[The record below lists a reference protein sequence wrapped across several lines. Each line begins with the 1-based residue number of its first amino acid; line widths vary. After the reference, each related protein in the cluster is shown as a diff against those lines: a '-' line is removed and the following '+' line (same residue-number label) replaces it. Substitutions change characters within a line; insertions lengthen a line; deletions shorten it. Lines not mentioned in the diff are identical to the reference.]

1 MFQSKLKY
9 GVLVL
14 AIFAIT
20 KAFAQENINTE
31 KEDADAP
38 RNTKMAIDTTVPI
51 QTKEILNQKHK
62 ALTVYK
68 TNPAAMLWGAIPFSS
83 EIRMVREDVIAP
95 QQSLQVGISYLT
107 KGPFIRL
114 IEQAMKANNPGG
126 MRNYEIIF
134 NGFRFQATYKWYL
147 NDFFNRV
154 FSTDAHAPQ
163 GIYLA
168 PHLSYSQA
176 KLTLKPLAARQVYID
191 MIHFNTGLLWGIQ
204 LVSRKGLAIDV
215 FSGMGYKR
223 NVWFEQNG
231 PFNRKQMDLS
241 DFGFLLNGSFKL
253 YGGFNLGWS
262 F

>member
-83 EIRMVREDVIAP
+83 EIRM
-95 QQSLQVGISYLT
+95 
-107 KGPFIRL
+107 
-114 IEQAMKANNPGG
+114 
-126 MRNYEIIF
+126 
-134 NGFRFQATYKWYL
+134 
-147 NDFFNRV
+147 
-154 FSTDAHAPQ
+154 
-163 GIYLA
+163 
-168 PHLSYSQA
+168 
-176 KLTLKPLAARQVYID
+176 
-191 MIHFNTGLLWGIQ
+191 
-204 LVSRKGLAIDV
+204 
-215 FSGMGYKR
+215 
-223 NVWFEQNG
+223 
-231 PFNRKQMDLS
+231 
-241 DFGFLLNGSFKL
+241 
-253 YGGFNLGWS
+253 
-262 F
+262 